1 MKDPHLDASPVGR
14 GVDIPPF
21 YAGQIGSHAAAKAR
35 SGFEIV
41 PMHFGQPTEG
51 AAPAAL
57 AAARNA
63 LVHGPQ
69 GYWESESLRE
79 RIALHYKLSHGLDIA
94 PERVLLTTGA
104 SAGLVAAFTALF
116 ASGDRV
122 AMARPGYPAYR
133 NALRALGRV
142 PVEVDCGEANEYRLS
157 ADQLAALPMPLHGV
171 IVASPANPTGTMLDR
186 DALVSLAS
194 ACRARG
200 VRLISDEIYHGIS
213 YDGRVAVSALEAD
226 PDAIVINSFSK
237 LFRMPGWRI
246 GWMVAPLSCVPQL
259 RNHLI
264 NFFLT
269 PPALSQHAALAA
281 FDELDALRGSVA
293 RYADNRATLLR
304 ELPSLGLGGIAPPE
318 GAFYL
323 YIDVGHLTS
332 DSLALCHRLLDD
344 TGIALAPGIDFDV
357 EHGGQH
363 IRMSFAVT
371 HVQVERALTL
381 MRPWIASI
389 SRRGSGEPV
398 RR

>member
-1 MKDPHLDASPVGR
+1 MDASVVCR
-14 GVDIPPF
+14 GIDIPPF
-21 YAGQIGSHAAAKAR
+21 YAGQIGSRAAARAR
-35 SGFEIV
+35 SGLETL

-51 AAPAAL
+51 APLAAL
-57 AAARNA
+57 AAARHA
-63 LVHGPQ
+63 LEHGPH
-69 GYWESESLRE
+69 GYWESEALRE
-79 RIALHYKLSHGLDIA
+79 RIALHYKLTYGVDIA
-94 PERVLLTTGA
+94 PERVLLTAGA

-116 ASGDRV
+116 AAGDRV

-133 NALRALGRV
+133 NALRALGRL
-142 PVEVDCGEANEYRLS
+142 PVEVDCGEADGYRLS
-157 ADQLAALPMPLHGV
+157 ADRLSALQPPLHGV
-171 IVASPANPTGTMLDR
+171 VVASPANPTGTMLDR
-186 DALVSLAS
+186 DALAS
-194 ACRARG
+194 IASVCRARG
-200 VRLISDEIYHGIS
+200 IRLISDEIYHGIS
-213 YDGRVAVSALEAD
+213 YDGRVAVSALEVD
-226 PDAIVINSFSK
+226 PEAIVINSFSK
-237 LFRMPGWRI
+237 LFRMPGWRM

-281 FDELDALRGSVA
+281 FDELDTLRDSVS
-293 RYADNRATLLR
+293 RYAAHRATLLR
-304 ELPSLGLGGIAPPE
+304 ELPSLGLSGIAPPE

-363 IRMSFAVT
+363 LRMSFAVT

-381 MRPWIASI
+381 LRPWIASI
-389 SRRGSGEPV
+389 SGRGGLEAAQ
-398 RR
+398 R